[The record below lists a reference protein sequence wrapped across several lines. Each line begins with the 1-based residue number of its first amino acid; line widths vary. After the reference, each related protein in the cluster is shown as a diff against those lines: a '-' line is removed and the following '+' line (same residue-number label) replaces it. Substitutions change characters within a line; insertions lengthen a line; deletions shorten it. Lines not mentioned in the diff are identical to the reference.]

1 MQILAR
7 LDEPTL
13 RQLLDELLP
22 VTILLD
28 DEDAATGRGGKEGRW
43 VSIEPASV
51 VDFVAG
57 QGLRLVTGGKIRW
70 VAAGVPMEATL
81 HSARILLRPVIAPD
95 KYGGRLVFHPSLEE
109 ADLKN
114 VPSFFDKGIAALV
127 NRQLEGRSD
136 QIAWDFGRTLALS
149 VHLPPAL
156 DGVES
161 LQLSVQNGQ
170 VTVTDHAIELALNL
184 SMHFRHKPSAGPT
197 AQVK

>member
-1 MQILAR
+1 MQIFAR

-28 DEDAATGRGGKEGRW
+28 DDDDKGRGGKAGRF
-43 VSIEPASV
+43 VTIEPASV

-70 VAAGVPMEATL
+70 VAAGVPVEATL
-81 HSARILLRPVIAPD
+81 HSAHILLRPVIAPD
-95 KYGGRLVFHPSLEE
+95 KHGGRLVFHPSLEE

-114 VPSFFDKGIAALV
+114 VPALFDRGVAALV

-136 QIAWDFGRTLALS
+136 QIAWDFGRTLSLS
-149 VHLPPAL
+149 VALPPAL

-170 VTVTDHAIELALNL
+170 VTVTDHAIELALQL
-184 SMHFRHKPSAGPT
+184 SLHFRHKPLPAATP
-197 AQVK
+197 A